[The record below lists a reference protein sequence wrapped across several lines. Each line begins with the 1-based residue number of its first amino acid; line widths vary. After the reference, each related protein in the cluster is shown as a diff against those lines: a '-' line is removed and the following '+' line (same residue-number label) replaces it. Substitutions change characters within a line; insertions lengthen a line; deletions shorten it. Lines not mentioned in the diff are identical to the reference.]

1 MERPACVGVTSLMT
15 DEADDPVTIPLLHVS
30 GGNLSVTGARYKL
43 FMMPSKRRRRAYGPA
58 SSHIHSASAADT
70 RRAAR
75 RIALRPGDA
84 GDSGREQ
91 TTPTP
96 ADNRSQPSVLFHL
109 PERRVV
115 VSVYISGDE
124 RASSLFQWL
133 LDLFCC
139 RSYCCDCCL
148 EKNEDVFPQRRYK
161 YTYVYAGRHRTYSE
175 TSSRASS
182 TSESRRSSA
191 SSTLSSSLAASSADR
206 RGNSSTAPVIDM
218 RPIEFWPA
226 GATNKES
233 VQPRSRANRLMGT
246 SGIVDVRKF
255 QPRLVFIVT
264 VREARNLPFPMI
276 GDESRQ
282 DFAHS
287 NPYVK
292 VCLLPDQKSAKQ
304 SSVKP
309 KTQNP
314 EFNETFKFEI
324 PFLEVQRRML
334 LLSLQDYDK
343 FSRHCVIGQVILP
356 LENYDLLKVSN
367 VWKPLQPSSQLSP
380 DRGDVLLSIN
390 YLPSAGRLNVDVIKA
405 NQLLQTDIIGGC
417 DPFVRVQMVVGTRL
431 IKSKKTS
438 CKKNTIDPVFN
449 ESVSFNVTPDVLD
462 DVSLVITVWDYN
474 CKSRDDF
481 VGRFVLGRH
490 PTGAQETAHWERLQA
505 SHRSPVAQW
514 HTLKSR
520 SDCDQCSLASV
531 AASTR

>member
-1 MERPACVGVTSLMT
+1 MA
-15 DEADDPVTIPLLHVS
+15 S
-30 GGNLSVTGARYKL
+30 G
-43 FMMPSKRRRRAYGPA
+43 
-58 SSHIHSASAADT
+58 
-70 RRAAR
+70 
-75 RIALRPGDA
+75 
-84 GDSGREQ
+84 
-91 TTPTP
+91 
-96 ADNRSQPSVLFHL
+96 
-109 PERRVV
+109 
-115 VSVYISGDE
+115 
-124 RASSLFQWL
+124 LFQWL

-191 SSTLSSSLAASSADR
+191 SSTLSNNIAGSSVDR
-206 RGNSSTAPVIDM
+206 RGNSSSAPVIDM

-246 SGIVDVRKF
+246 SGVDVRKF
-255 QPRLVFIVT
+255 QPRLYEVDENEDDDMTDEEKVAKYKLGQLYFNFHYNLIHSVFIVT

-276 GDESRQ
+276 GDETRQ

-304 SSVKP
+304 TSVKP

-367 VWKPLQPSSQLSP
+367 VWKPLQPSAQLSP

-417 DPFVRVQMVVGTRL
+417 DPFVKVQMVVGTRL
-431 IKSKKTS
+431 VKSKKTS

-462 DVSLVITVWDYN
+462 DVSLVVTVWDYN

-531 AASTR
+531 AASTRGVNKKTNKQEDISLRNN